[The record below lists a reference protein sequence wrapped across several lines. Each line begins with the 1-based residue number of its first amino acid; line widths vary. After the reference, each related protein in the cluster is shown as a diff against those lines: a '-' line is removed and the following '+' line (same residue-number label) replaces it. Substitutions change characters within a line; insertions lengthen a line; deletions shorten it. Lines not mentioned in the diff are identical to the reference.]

1 MKKIHAFLF
10 LFLLSP
16 LSFADS
22 LELNIF
28 SNGQVAD
35 ADEVNENFQLLETAL
50 NTLQGD
56 SACATAADV
65 VCPTPNSF
73 DITIYNQGI
82 SDGFSSGV
90 SSVDITTDNQSSY
103 DDGFSAGVS
112 SIDITSDNEAVC
124 LGVPGI
130 WDEVSKSCSA
140 DPDFSTVTSEVH
152 TDITFGCCLSL
163 QETLSISMFE
173 IDACQELMFSSGPQT
188 QCTADQLPI
197 STQCIGEVSYNPF
210 TVDVA
215 SRYFCGGRVESCEG
229 SACDAIES
237 CKSSDFECQFTI
249 NGTGSVSCGIGS
261 LCTVITPSNGSFN
274 CGFGADCTTQR
285 LNGGTVTCEAGSEC
299 VGNVRSGVLNCKSD
313 STCNG
318 SFDAGSVYCHDG
330 ATCTAGTG
338 TGSDAVTMY
347 CESGAT
353 CTGSAS
359 TGSAHTTMVCAS
371 GSDCSGGP
379 STGSSKVTQAC
390 EVGATCACSPG
401 ISNSSCVSGNFADY
415 TFPEF

>member
-50 NTLQGD
+50 NSLQGD

-65 VCPTPNSF
+65 VCPTPSSF
-73 DITIYNQGI
+73 DITVYNQGI

-90 SSVDITTDNQSSY
+90 SSVDITTDNQASY
-103 DDGFSAGVS
+103 DDGYSAGVS
-112 SIDITSDNEAVC
+112 SVDITSDNEAVC
-124 LGVPGI
+124 LGVSGL
-130 WDEVSKSCSA
+130 WDEASKTCSA
-140 DPDFSTVTSEVH
+140 ESNSPTTSYDVYSGFTEECCMSLEQTLGIPFFSI
-152 TDITFGCCLSL
+152 DGC
-163 QETLSISMFE
+163 
-173 IDACQELMFSSGPQT
+173 DELMGPYGLQT

-197 STQCIGEVSYNPF
+197 STQCSTES
-210 TVDVA
+210 

-229 SACDAIES
+229 SACDTVGN
-237 CKSSDFECQFTI
+237 CQRNDFECQFTI
-249 NGTGSVSCGIGS
+249 NGTGSLSCDVGS
-261 LCTVITPSNGSFN
+261 ICTVITPSNGSFS
-274 CGFGADCTTQR
+274 CGFAADCTGQR
-285 LNGGTVTCEAGSEC
+285 LNGGTMTCEDGSQC
-299 VGNVRSGVLNCKSD
+299 SASVASGVIDCESG
-313 STCNG
+313 STCTG
-318 SFDAGSVYCHDG
+318 SFSGGSLYCHDG
-330 ATCTAGTG
+330 AICHGATG
-338 TGSDAVTMY
+338 TGSSSVTMY

-353 CTGSAS
+353 CTGGAA

-379 STGSSKVTQAC
+379 STGSAKVTQAC

-401 ISNSSCVSGNFADY
+401 LSNSSCVSGNFADY
-415 TFPEF
+415 TFPNF